1 MDIYKLIGEQLSNP
15 KTLEMLGQSVKAN
28 PDQVQQLT
36 KVGVPALLQALGRN
50 ASTPDGAQ
58 ALAGALAQH
67 EDDNVEDIAGFL
79 KNVDTADASKMLG
92 HIFAGKDA
100 KVQTNLAKQT
110 GLGTD
115 QVSGVMSQLAPLL
128 MGALAQ
134 QKKQQNIDASGIAGL
149 IGGVMEKNTDSG
161 MMNMVTK
168 LLDSDKDG
176 SIVDDV
182 GKLFKGFFKK

>member
-67 EDDNVEDIAGFL
+67 EDDDVEDIAGFL